1 MVSNPVPNARRVGP
15 GIAWKEHRTATRH
28 AAVWVRVGGQWRR
41 GRIIGWVRQ
50 LDRDGWDCVIMAD
63 DEPVNGPP
71 WQGRYAFELLE
82 YPCPR
87 HGPATG

>member
-71 WQGRYAFELLE
+71 WQGRYAFD
-82 YPCPR
+82 PR
-87 HGPATG
+87 SIRPRDTDQPTT